1 MNSGVMAS
9 RLIDC
14 IAAIPWSGASF
25 SSAGMTKLE
34 KAKKMPETRPQP
46 TAVMR
51 MSAGM
56 ADSKTDRA

>member
-1 MNSGVMAS
+1 
-9 RLIDC
+9 
-14 IAAIPWSGASF
+14 
-25 SSAGMTKLE
+25 MTNVE